1 MERVNVLH
9 TRVGKSTC
17 YVGTGGIYDYHIQL
31 SILQCEF
38 YLCFNSSY
46 SRKWKNKSFALRF
59 INLNSWMHFVD
70 YSLIPLLAQL
80 YMISL
85 LGYNTFKTVQLLF
98 VKGHVHHFKCSET
111 VLTVIA
117 MDIFI
122 ESLV

>member
-1 MERVNVLH
+1 MDAFCRLF
-9 TRVGKSTC
+9 
-17 YVGTGGIYDYHIQL
+17 I
-31 SILQCEF
+31 SI
-38 YLCFNSSY
+38 FNTQ
-46 SRKWKNKSFALRF
+46 
-59 INLNSWMHFVD
+59 
-70 YSLIPLLAQL
+70 IPLLAQL

-117 MDIFI
+117 MDLFI